1 MGTHSSADTFRV
13 QCSLSTPSRCGRSG
27 MHNIRP
33 AEAFN
38 LARETPN
45 FVYFASFLEKTPFE
59 CVKTYHLWPLDVSK
73 NFFGPL

>member
-1 MGTHSSADTFRV
+1 MIYRV
-13 QCSLSTPSRCGRSG
+13 VFNALKIVDLGQG

-45 FVYFASFLEKTPFE
+45 FVYFASFFDKYTLCS
-59 CVKTYHLWPLDVSK
+59 CVETYQLWHLDKSK
-73 NFFGPL
+73 

>member
-1 MGTHSSADTFRV
+1 M
-13 QCSLSTPSRCGRSG
+13 SLQAILYSNSG

-45 FVYFASFLEKTPFE
+45 FVYFASFRK
-59 CVKTYHLWPLDVSK
+59 KHPLNVLK
-73 NFFGPL
+73 HIIFGPWICQKKFLARHEI

>member
-1 MGTHSSADTFRV
+1 MIYRV
-13 QCSLSTPSRCGRSG
+13 VCNALKIVDLGQG

-45 FVYFASFLEKTPFE
+45 FVYFASFFGKTAFE
-59 CVKTYHLWPLDVSK
+59 CVKTYHLWPLDMSK
-73 NFFGPL
+73 KIFGPP

>member
-1 MGTHSSADTFRV
+1 
-13 QCSLSTPSRCGRSG
+13 

-59 CVKTYHLWPLDVSK
+59 CVKTYQLCLALGYVKKKFLAP
-73 NFFGPL
+73 P